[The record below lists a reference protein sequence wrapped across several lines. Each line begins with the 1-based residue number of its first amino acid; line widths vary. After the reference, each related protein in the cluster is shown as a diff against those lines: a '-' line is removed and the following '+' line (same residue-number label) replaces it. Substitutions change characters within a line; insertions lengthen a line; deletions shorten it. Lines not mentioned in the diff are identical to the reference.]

1 MKIRVEEETNVRID
15 KYLTQFVED
24 SRSLIDKK
32 IEAGL
37 VTVNGETVSTHYI
50 PRVDDEIE
58 ISEENP
64 TQETIESEE
73 MPLDIVYEDDDVIII
88 NKPSGMVVHP
98 GAGNFSGTLVNG
110 LMHYTKDLSDVNG
123 DIRPGIVHRIDKDT
137 TGIMIVAKNNKAHE
151 ILSDALSR
159 HEIKRDYIALLR
171 GEFPSDTATVD
182 APIGRDPSNRK
193 KMAVTSRNSKEAIT
207 HLRVIK
213 RYKGYTLVRCS
224 LETGRTHQIRVHMAY
239 TGYPIVNDPL
249 YGIGPSDSYGQFL
262 HSTSID
268 FIHPMT
274 KEHMHF
280 EVDLPE
286 HFKDY
291 LNTLEEK

>member
-37 VTVNGETVSTHYI
+37 VTVNGEEVSTHYI

-58 ISEENP
+58 ISEVNP

-193 KMAVTSRNSKEAIT
+193 KMAVTSRNSKDAIT
-207 HLRVIK
+207 HVRVIK

-249 YGIGPSDSYGQFL
+249 YGIGPSDSFGQFL

-268 FIHPMT
+268 FTHPMT

-286 HFKDY
+286 HFKEF

>member
-1 MKIRVEEETNVRID
+1 MKIRVEEETSVRID
-15 KYLTQFVED
+15 KYLTKFVED

-37 VTVNGETVSTHYI
+37 ITVNGENVSTHYI
-50 PRVDDEIE
+50 PRVDDEIF
-58 ISEENP
+58 ISDENP
-64 TQETIESEE
+64 TQEEITAEE

-88 NKPSGMVVHP
+88 NKPSGLVVHP

-182 APIGRDPSNRK
+182 APIGRDSSNRK
-193 KMAVTSRNSKEAIT
+193 KMAVTSRNSKDAIT
-207 HLRVIK
+207 HVRVIK

-239 TGYPIVNDPL
+239 IGYPIVNDPL
-249 YGIGPSDSYGQFL
+249 YGIGPSDSFGQFL

-268 FIHPMT
+268 FTHPTT

-280 EVDLPE
+280 EVDLPKE
-286 HFKDY
+286 FKEFLD
-291 LNTLEEK
+291 TLEEK

>member
-1 MKIRVEEETNVRID
+1 MKIRVEEETSVRID
-15 KYLTQFVED
+15 KYLTKFVED

-37 VTVNGETVSTHYI
+37 ITVNGEKVSTHYI
-50 PRVDDEIE
+50 PRVDDEIF
-58 ISEENP
+58 ISDENP
-64 TQETIESEE
+64 TQEEITAEV

-88 NKPSGMVVHP
+88 NKPSGLVVHP

-159 HEIKRDYIALLR
+159 HEIKRDYIALLK

-182 APIGRDPSNRK
+182 APIGRDTQNRK
-193 KMAVTSRNSKEAIT
+193 KMAVTSKNSKDAIT
-207 HLRVIK
+207 HVRVLK
-213 RYKGYTLVRCS
+213 RYKGFTLVRCS
-224 LETGRTHQIRVHMAY
+224 LETGRTHQIRVHIFMCYKFA
-239 TGYPIVNDPL
+239 TIC
-249 YGIGPSDSYGQFL
+249 
-262 HSTSID
+262 
-268 FIHPMT
+268 MCC
-274 KEHMHF
+274 K
-280 EVDLPE
+280 
-286 HFKDY
+286 
-291 LNTLEEK
+291 

>member
-15 KYLTQFVED
+15 KYLTGFVED

-37 VTVNGETVSTHYI
+37 VTVNGENVSTHYI

-58 ISEENP
+58 ISSENP

-88 NKPSGMVVHP
+88 NKPSGLVVHP

-123 DIRPGIVHRIDKDT
+123 DVRPGIVHRIDKDT

-159 HEIKRDYIALLR
+159 HEIKRDYIALLK

-193 KMAVTSRNSKEAIT
+193 KMAVTSKNSKDAIT
-207 HLRVIK
+207 HVRVLK
-213 RYKGYTLVRCS
+213 R
-224 LETGRTHQIRVHMAY
+224 
-239 TGYPIVNDPL
+239 
-249 YGIGPSDSYGQFL
+249 F
-262 HSTSID
+262 
-268 FIHPMT
+268 
-274 KEHMHF
+274 
-280 EVDLPE
+280 
-286 HFKDY
+286 
-291 LNTLEEK
+291 

>member
-37 VTVNGETVSTHYI
+37 VTVNGETISTHYI

-58 ISEENP
+58 ISEVNP

-159 HEIKRDYIALLR
+159 HEIKRDYIALLK

-193 KMAVTSRNSKEAIT
+193 KMAVTSRNSKDAIT
-207 HLRVIK
+207 HVRVIK

-249 YGIGPSDSYGQFL
+249 YGIGPSDSFGQFL

-268 FIHPMT
+268 FTHPIT

-286 HFKDY
+286 HFKEF

>member
-1 MKIRVEEETNVRID
+1 MKIRVEEETQTRID
-15 KYLTQFVED
+15 KYLAELIED

-37 VTVNGETVSTHYI
+37 ITVNGEEVNSHYT
-50 PRVDDEIE
+50 PRVGDEIE
-58 ISEENP
+58 ITEGSVND
-64 TQETIESEE
+64 ETIEAEE
-73 MPLDIVYEDDDVIII
+73 MPLDIVYEDDDCLVI
-88 NKPSGMVVHP
+88 NKPSGLVVHP

-110 LMHYTKDLSDVNG
+110 LMHYTQELSDVNG

-137 TGIMIVAKNNKAHE
+137 SGIMIVAKNNKAHE

-182 APIGRDPSNRK
+182 APIGRDTANRK
-193 KMAVTSRNSKEAIT
+193 KMAVTSKNSKEAIT
-207 HLRVIK
+207 HVRVLK
-213 RYKGYTLVRCS
+213 RYKGYTLVKCS

-239 TGYPIVNDPL
+239 IGYPIVNDPL
-249 YGIGPSDSYGQFL
+249 YGIGESNEFGQFL

-268 FIHPMT
+268 FTHPT
-274 KEHMHF
+274 THEHMHF

-286 HFKDY
+286 YFKEY
-291 LNTLEEK
+291 LETLEEK